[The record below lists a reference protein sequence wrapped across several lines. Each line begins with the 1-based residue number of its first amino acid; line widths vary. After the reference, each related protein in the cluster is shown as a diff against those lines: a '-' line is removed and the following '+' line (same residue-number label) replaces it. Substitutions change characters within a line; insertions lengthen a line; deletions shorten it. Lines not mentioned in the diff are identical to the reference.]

1 VLSFPP
7 ALRSVKTRPASIVA
21 GMEITRS
28 RHSRLPAVAGA
39 ALAVGLSDLAT
50 KSVIT
55 NWLTWGETRWL
66 IDGVIGLE
74 LTENR
79 GIAFGFGDGSSF
91 TLALVAVGLVMLM
104 LVVLRTDLA
113 TGVSGAIAL
122 GAAAGGAISNLI
134 DRFADGAVT
143 DFFVIGPWPRFNVA
157 DAALTLGLLTLV
169 IMEFR
174 TDVGR
179 RA

>member
-1 VLSFPP
+1 
-7 ALRSVKTRPASIVA
+7 
-21 GMEITRS
+21 
-28 RHSRLPAVAGA
+28 
-39 ALAVGLSDLAT
+39 
-50 KSVIT
+50 
-55 NWLTWGETRWL
+55 
-66 IDGVIGLE
+66 
-74 LTENR
+74 
-79 GIAFGFGDGSSF
+79 
-91 TLALVAVGLVMLM
+91 MLM

-174 TDVGR
+174 TDAGR

>member
-1 VLSFPP
+1 
-7 ALRSVKTRPASIVA
+7 
-21 GMEITRS
+21 MEITRT
-28 RHSRLPAVAGA
+28 RHARLPAFAGA
-39 ALAVGLSDLAT
+39 ALAVGLADFAT

-55 NWLTWGETRWL
+55 SWLTWGETRWL

-79 GIAFGFGDGSSF
+79 GIAFGLGDGTSF
-91 TLALVAVGLVMLM
+91 TLALVAVGFVLLA
-104 LVVLRTDLA
+104 LVVFRTDLA
-113 TGVSGAIAL
+113 TGLAGAIAL

-143 DFFVIGPWPRFNVA
+143 DFFVFGPWPRFNVA

-174 TDVGR
+174 ADLGR